1 MNINI
6 NLVDA
11 KYIAKLHNLLKWL
24 RRKQPVSSKF
34 SQELHGL
41 LVPIGFRAATSDVF
55 ILRNSP
61 RLLTS
66 HVVYLSSWH
75 KEISL
80 GYLCRRNSF
89 SFSETFSLSVTLPV
103 SQASSLQHGSTKG
116 CNSKEMQPCNGQVFA
131 IFFAIITLMTAIIF
145 IVRHSTV
152 TAGACCVGIHII
164 M

>member
-1 MNINI
+1 MLNTVRIWHNF
-6 NLVDA
+6 L
-11 KYIAKLHNLLKWL
+11 KLL
-24 RRKQPVSSKF
+24 RRKQTVSSKF
-34 SQELHGL
+34 PQELHGL
-41 LVPIGFRAATSDVF
+41 LIPIGFRAATSDVF

-103 SQASSLQHGSTKG
+103 SQASSFQHGSSRGVTRKK
-116 CNSKEMQPCNGQVFA
+116 CCLAFRKFSP
-131 IFFAIITLMTAIIF
+131 FFLASITLIIAIIF
-145 IVRHSTV
+145 IVGHSIA
-152 TAGACCVGIHII
+152 TADDCCVSIHII
-164 M
+164 V

>member
-1 MNINI
+1 MRGQRTNICV
-6 NLVDA
+6 NLVVA
-11 KYIAKLHNLLKWL
+11 KYSALRHALLKWL

-41 LVPIGFRAATSDVF
+41 LIPIGFRAATSDVF

-89 SFSETFSLSVTLPV
+89 SFSERFSLSVTLPV
-103 SQASSLQHGSTKG
+103 SQASSFQHGSTRRITQKK
-116 CNSKEMQPCNGQVFA
+116 CSLAIRKFSCYHNINNSNNTYCM
-131 IFFAIITLMTAIIF
+131 TLY
-145 IVRHSTV
+145 HYY
-152 TAGACCVGIHII
+152 
-164 M
+164 